1 MEEILEDLF
10 KIYNSSI
17 DSNNAK
23 LAQRVNEKYTLIDR
37 AMIASYLY
45 IKILSNLNIE
55 EAVSKDILIN
65 YLFKQVIYGETGNL
79 GLEIANDSRKE
90 LYNKVLNNLILDK
103 FEYKNR
109 ILKKLKYKYE
119 SIDNIEYVSLLEF
132 CELVA
137 ETYILDKLVRRGN
150 VEALEIY
157 NNEKIKLKNEF
168 KENSEI
174 SKIEKEKNNIIQ
186 LILNNKFND
195 TEYYNL
201 IQVALNLRDV
211 YRYSSLTTVVP
222 ENVLFHQY
230 TMTIANVMMGQ
241 YMISLGENIDIYSLT
256 YKSLFHDFGE
266 YKGNEIV
273 TQIKNYNEDT
283 KKMFAEIEENDE
295 KELKLLIGNDLYTII
310 DNYVIGKEGYIA
322 DILDKILGIMKI
334 WIEVGYMSN
343 YTYIKAIC
351 SLFRERFEKFK
362 DLSRLEEM
370 KDKKFLLKLLK
381 ESYIYI
387 KQNLINVNETIL
399 FKYFT
404 KEEVKEIE
412 KELENLKN
420 INI

>member
-17 DSNNAK
+17 DSYNAK

-137 ETYILDKLVRRGN
+137 ETYIFDKLVRRGN

-230 TMTIANVMMGQ
+230 TMTIANVMMVQ

-420 INI
+420 TNI

>member
-17 DSNNAK
+17 DSYNAK

-55 EAVSKDILIN
+55 ETVSKDILIN

-119 SIDNIEYVSLLEF
+119 SIDNIEYVSLLGF

-137 ETYILDKLVRRGN
+137 ETYIFDKLVRRGN

-157 NNEKIKLKNEF
+157 NNEKIK
-168 KENSEI
+168 
-174 SKIEKEKNNIIQ
+174 
-186 LILNNKFND
+186 
-195 TEYYNL
+195 
-201 IQVALNLRDV
+201 LRDV

-420 INI
+420 TNI